1 VQQKDLVQQKLEQ
14 LPARPGCYL
23 FKGADGQVLYVG
35 KARSLRSR
43 VRSYFQLGS
52 SDERASVPFLRGMV
66 TDLETVV
73 TASEKEAT
81 ILENSLIKEHKPRF
95 NIKLRDDK
103 EYLSVRLDPAVAWP
117 RLELVRRP
125 KPDRARYFGP
135 YHSAKAAR
143 RTLHLVEKH
152 FQLRTCTD
160 RELHSRTRP
169 CLQYQI
175 KRCLAPCVMPVSE
188 EAYAA
193 QVSAVSLFLDARHD
207 ELSHWLEQRMDQAS
221 HSLEFELAARY
232 RDQLRAVHAVRETQR
247 VVTVSKLD
255 QDVLGLYRE
264 GDLVEL
270 SVLYIRRGRV
280 IEAGSIS
287 HARSELPDDELV
299 AGFLRDHYGDEGSA
313 TPPDEILLPVLPEG
327 QAGIEEWLGER
338 RVSKASTL
346 QLNKKVPAR
355 CRLVLAVRGARR
367 QLLDL
372 ARDNAKHA
380 FSEKRRANEDMQA
393 RLGKLQERLRLS
405 VLPSVIE
412 CCDISHLGGQDSYG
426 SVVRLRDGVPDKRG
440 YKSYRVR
447 RAAPGDDYA
456 AMHEVLSRR
465 FGRGQAASKP
475 GASKNEQWELP
486 DLFVVDGGRG
496 QLAVALAAASDLGL
510 HTLPLVGLAK
520 ERENVQGDKLVDRVY
535 LPGQKNPLPLKPNSP
550 ELFLLAHA
558 RDEAHRFANSLRKK
572 SGKRRNFS
580 SPLDEVPGIGPK
592 TKKALLRAF
601 GSFAQVL
608 AASDEQLLAVPG
620 VNPRQVAAL
629 RQRSEPVPPG
639 AT

>member
-1 VQQKDLVQQKLEQ
+1 MSAFPDLVQQKLAQ
-14 LPARPGCYL
+14 LPTRAGCYL
-23 FKGADGQVLYVG
+23 FKGDDGRVLYVG
-35 KARSLRSR
+35 KARNLRSR
-43 VRSYFQLGS
+43 VRSYFQLSS
-52 SDERASVPFLRGMV
+52 SDGRPLLPFLRGLV
-66 TDLETVV
+66 VDLETVV

-81 ILENSLIKEHKPRF
+81 ILENSLIKEHQPRF

-125 KPDRARYFGP
+125 KPDSARYFGP

-152 FQLRTCTD
+152 FQLRTCSD
-160 RELHSRTRP
+160 RELNSRTRP
-169 CLQYQI
+169 CLQFQI
-175 KRCLAPCVMPVSE
+175 KRCLAPCVKPVSP

-207 ELSHWLEQRMDQAS
+207 ELTQWLEERMASAS
-221 HSLEFELAARY
+221 HQFEFELAARY
-232 RDQLRAVHAVRETQR
+232 RDQLRAVQMVRETQR

-280 IEAGSIS
+280 VEAGSIS

-299 AGFLRDHYGDEGSA
+299 AGFLRDHYGEEGSA
-313 TPPDEILLPVLPEG
+313 TPPDEIVVPVLPEG
-327 QAGIEEWLGER
+327 KVGIEQWLAER
-338 RVSKASTL
+338 RANKPDVAQRSRKAI
-346 QLNKKVPAR
+346 R
-355 CRLVLAVRGARR
+355 CRVVAAARGPRK

-372 ARDNAKHA
+372 ARDNARHA
-380 FSEKRRANEDMQA
+380 FVEKRRANEDMQA
-393 RLGKLQERLRLS
+393 RLLKLQERLRLS
-405 VLPSVIE
+405 VLPSSIE
-412 CCDISHLGGQDSYG
+412 CCDISHLAGQDSYG
-426 SVVRLRDGVPDKRG
+426 SVVQLRDGMPDKRG
-440 YKSYRVR
+440 YKAYRVR
-447 RAAPGDDYA
+447 KAAPGDDYA
-456 AMHEVLSRR
+456 AIYEVLSRR
-465 FGRGQAASKP
+465 FGRGQDAER
-475 GASKNEQWELP
+475 GDQWELP

-535 LPGQKNPLPLKPNSP
+535 LPGQKNPIPLKTNSP
-550 ELFLLAHA
+550 ELFLLARA

-572 SGKRRNFS
+572 SSKRRSFNS
-580 SPLDEVPGIGPK
+580 QLDEVPGIGPK
-592 TKKALLRAF
+592 TKRALLKTF
-601 GSFAQVL
+601 GSLRGVL
-608 AASDEQLLAVPG
+608 EATDADLLAVPG
-620 VNPRQVAAL
+620 VNSRQVAAL
-629 RQRSEPVPPG
+629 RQLSKE
-639 AT
+639 A

>member
-1 VQQKDLVQQKLEQ
+1 LV
-14 LPARPGCYL
+14 A
-23 FKGADGQVLYVG
+23 
-35 KARSLRSR
+35 
-43 VRSYFQLGS
+43 
-52 SDERASVPFLRGMV
+52 
-66 TDLETVV
+66 DLETVV
-73 TASEKEAT
+73 TASEKEAA
-81 ILENSLIKEHKPRF
+81 ILENSLIKERQPRF

-103 EYLSVRLDPAVAWP
+103 EYLSVRLDPAQPWP
-117 RLELVRRP
+117 RLDLVRRP
-125 KPDRARYFGP
+125 QPDAARYFGP

-152 FQLRTCTD
+152 FQLRTCSD
-160 RELHSRTRP
+160 RELNSRTRP

-175 KRCLAPCVMPVSE
+175 KRCLAPCVKPVSP

-207 ELSHWLEQRMDQAS
+207 ELTHLLEERMEHAS
-221 HSLEFELAARY
+221 QQLEFELAARY
-232 RDQLRAVHAVRETQR
+232 RDQLRAVQAVRETQR
-247 VVTVSKLD
+247 VVTLSKLD

-280 IEAGSIS
+280 VEAGSIS

-313 TPPDEILLPVLPEG
+313 TPPDEIVVPVLPEG
-327 QAGIEEWLGER
+327 TTGIEEWLAER
-338 RVSKASTL
+338 RLAKRESGAQGRKAL
-346 QLNKKVPAR
+346 RCKVVAAAR
-355 CRLVLAVRGARR
+355 GSRK

-372 ARDNAKHA
+372 ARDNARHA
-380 FSEKRRANEDMQA
+380 FVEKRRANEDMQA
-393 RLGKLQERLRLS
+393 RLLKLQERLRLS
-405 VLPSVIE
+405 VLPSSIE

-426 SVVRLRDGVPDKRG
+426 SVVRLRDGAPDKAR
-440 YKSYRVR
+440 YKAYRVR
-447 RAAPGDDYA
+447 SAAPGDDYA
-456 AMHEVLSRR
+456 AMFEVLSRR
-465 FGRGQAASKP
+465 FARGRDP
-475 GASKNEQWELP
+475 GREAQHGEHRGEHWELP

-496 QLAVALAAASDLGL
+496 QLAVAMAAASDLGL

-550 ELFLLAHA
+550 ELFLLARA

-572 SGKRRNFS
+572 SGKRRSFS

-592 TKKALLRAF
+592 TKRALLKTF
-601 GSFAQVL
+601 GSLAEVL
-608 AASDEQLLAVPG
+608 AAGDQELLAVPG
-620 VNPRQVAAL
+620 VNSRQVEAL
-629 RQRSEPVPPG
+629 RKLAKGTP
-639 AT
+639 